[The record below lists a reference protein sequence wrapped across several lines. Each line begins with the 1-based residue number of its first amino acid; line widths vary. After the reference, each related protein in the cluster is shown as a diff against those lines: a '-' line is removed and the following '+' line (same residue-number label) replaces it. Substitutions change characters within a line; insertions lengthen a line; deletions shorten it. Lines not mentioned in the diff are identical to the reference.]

1 MAASNESPVSMKT
14 SKTEKPC
21 VVATISVG
29 AKPVGVAVDV
39 HDHVFVTN
47 SGASTVSVINSV
59 TNTVSAT
66 LNVGFH
72 PESVATDPQFGVYV
86 ANGGNSTVS
95 ALDRFHALVG
105 TIVVGGPPGP
115 PSPDMLRV
123 AVDHLMSRAYV
134 TNRGLDR
141 MSIIGISSDPP
152 ALSLDFAE
160 VDGPLGVA
168 VDPVSHRVFVTR
180 PDHNKVSVIDA
191 TTLSV
196 IGSIPV
202 GQHPTGIAIDPQ
214 KRRVYVA
221 NSGFKTL
228 SVIDMAT
235 GGVSEI
241 DVAASPT
248 SVAVDSHGTVYVTH
262 SDDLVRVID
271 PGSASV
277 TASIPVGSQPQGLAF
292 EPHSNRVYVANRGD
306 GTVSAID
313 LAGG

>member
-1 MAASNESPVSMKT
+1 MAAINESPVAMKT
-14 SKTEKPC
+14 SNTEKPC
-21 VVATISVG
+21 VVATIPVG
-29 AKPVGVAVDV
+29 PKPVGVAVDV

-66 LNVGFH
+66 LNVGFF

-86 ANGGNSTVS
+86 ANGGNFTVS
-95 ALDRFHALVG
+95 ALDRFHALVA
-105 TIVVGGPPGP
+105 TIFVGGPPGP
-115 PSPDMLRV
+115 PPPDMLRV
-123 AVDHLMSRAYV
+123 AVDHFISRAYV
-134 TNRGLDR
+134 ANRGLDR
-141 MSIIGISSDPP
+141 VSIIGISSDPP
-152 ALSLDFAE
+152 ALSLDFTE
-160 VDGPLGVA
+160 VEGPLGVA

-191 TTLSV
+191 TTHGV

-221 NSGFKTL
+221 NSGFKTV

-235 GGVSEI
+235 GGVAEI
-241 DVAASPT
+241 DVGASPT
-248 SVAVDSHGTVYVTH
+248 GVAVDSHGAVYVTH
-262 SDDLVRVID
+262 SDGLVRVID

-277 TASIPVGSQPQGLAF
+277 TARIPVGSQPRELAF
-292 EPHSNRVYVANRGD
+292 EPHSNRVYVANHGD

>member
-1 MAASNESPVSMKT
+1 MKT
-14 SKTEKPC
+14 SNTEKPC
-21 VVATISVG
+21 VVAKIPVG

-59 TNTVSAT
+59 TNTVMAT
-66 LNVGFH
+66 LNVGLR

-86 ANGGNSTVS
+86 ANGGNFTVS
-95 ALDRFHALVG
+95 ALDRFHALAATV
-105 TIVVGGPPGP
+105 VVGGPPGP
-115 PSPDMLRV
+115 PPPDMLRV

-134 TNRGLDR
+134 ANRGLDR
-141 MSIIGISSDPP
+141 VSIIGISSDPP
-152 ALSLDFAE
+152 ALSLDFTE
-160 VDGPLGVA
+160 VEGPLGVA

-191 TTLSV
+191 TTQGV

-202 GQHPTGIAIDPQ
+202 GQHPTGIAIDTQ
-214 KRRVYVA
+214 RRRVYVA
-221 NSGFKTL
+221 NSGFKTV

-235 GGVSEI
+235 GGVAEI
-241 DVAASPT
+241 DVSASPT
-248 SVAVDSHGTVYVTH
+248 GVAVDSRGAVYVTH
-262 SDDLVRVID
+262 SDSLVRVID
-271 PGSASV
+271 PGSAGV
-277 TASIPVGSQPQGLAF
+277 TARIPVGSQPQGLAF

-313 LAGG
+313 LDGG